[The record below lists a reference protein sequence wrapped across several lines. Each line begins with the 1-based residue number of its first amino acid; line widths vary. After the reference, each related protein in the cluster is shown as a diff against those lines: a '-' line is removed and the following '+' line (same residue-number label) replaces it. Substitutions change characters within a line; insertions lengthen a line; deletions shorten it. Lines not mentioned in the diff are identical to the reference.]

1 MLTLI
6 TVYLYLCSLCL
17 QLMKTHFSL
26 ELGSAGQY
34 NYDFWKKRYEDTLAG
49 WLLKPIIETDQRTD
63 MVLL

>member
-1 MLTLI
+1 
-6 TVYLYLCSLCL
+6 
-17 QLMKTHFSL
+17 MKTHFSL